1 MMRGILVR
9 AMEDQTPIEII
20 YLAKDGSISQRLI
33 RVMDMKD
40 GQIKAYCYLRNMYRV
55 FNLQNILS
63 IFPVKKKYRGA

>member
-20 YLAKDGSISQRLI
+20 YLTKDGSISQRLI
-33 RVMDMKD
+33 RVMDLKD
-40 GQIKAYCYLRNMYRV
+40 GQIKAYCYLRNKYRV

-63 IFPVKKKYRGA
+63 IFPVNKKYRGA